1 MAARQAL
8 KITAV
13 EVYALRGP
21 EVARPHWTAYF
32 PVPTGNE
39 LLVKLHT
46 SDPSLEPGI
55 GLATSYTDIAPLLK
69 PFQSAYNLADHYILG
84 RDPLRPEAIYQDI
97 FGLTSK
103 KASREHG
110 WTNEA
115 LIRVSAAVDV
125 ACWDLLGKAANLPLY
140 KLFGGHAETVQAY
153 GTCGYYREGK
163 EDAPPFTEL
172 GEELDMMCGQG
183 HTMIKVKQ

>member
-84 RDPLRPEAIYQDI
+84 RDPLRPEAINQDI

-103 KASREHG
+103 KVQILAPFLSLPSFLITRLASTPQRQAFDSRPSKAHKN
-110 WTNEA
+110 TKTCTSLA
-115 LIRVSAAVDV
+115 LSG
-125 ACWDLLGKAANLPLY
+125 L
-140 KLFGGHAETVQAY
+140 
-153 GTCGYYREGK
+153 
-163 EDAPPFTEL
+163 
-172 GEELDMMCGQG
+172 
-183 HTMIKVKQ
+183 